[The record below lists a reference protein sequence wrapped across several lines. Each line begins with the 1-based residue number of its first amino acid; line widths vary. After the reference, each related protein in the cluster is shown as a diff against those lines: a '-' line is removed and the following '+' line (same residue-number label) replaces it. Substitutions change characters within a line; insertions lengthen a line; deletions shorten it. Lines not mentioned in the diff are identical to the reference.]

1 MPNLFPGWPASTAVF
16 SSVRT
21 SACSGM
27 RTAYGT
33 RNRKQRTYVDTN
45 SGFVHGYIHSPRVL
59 DFWWNGEIRLRG
71 LQTARIRAGKEARPA
86 IQPCD
91 TLATLPSELFTL
103 EVSHHWGA
111 RSSSGHAAHN
121 GPIDL
126 VVSKGRVPFEKL
138 WTKSHIVWPFLQS
151 YTSIK
156 KLQKK
161 NKKKQTNDVIVNGS
175 QRCER
180 RATCTSS
187 SGLLQY

>member
-27 RTAYGT
+27 RTAYCVLRT
-33 RNRKQRTYVDTN
+33 ALVDRNSKQEAENIRRYEQRIR
-45 SGFVHGYIHSPRVL
+45 GYIHSPRVL

-91 TLATLPSELFTL
+91 TLATLPSELFTP
-103 EVSHHWGA
+103 EVSHHRGA

-138 WTKSHIVWPFLQS
+138 
-151 YTSIK
+151 
-156 KLQKK
+156 
-161 NKKKQTNDVIVNGS
+161 
-175 QRCER
+175 
-180 RATCTSS
+180 
-187 SGLLQY
+187 